1 MARPRTRRIN
11 LSRKTPGFRV
21 GKTRG
26 ASGAVMNNLMMP
38 RAAGGGGPVI
48 YAANTANLNGVD
60 QYYTA
65 TAPSYSGDFTVIG
78 RFKLDSLVAY
88 AGVLDN
94 FQGNDGVNVS
104 FDGAGDNLRFSHG
117 RGGTSGVV
125 EIINTTT
132 ISAGSWYFFCARL
145 TGTTM
150 HLSIN
155 DANDITGTLSTQGTS
170 ANTMFYGV
178 QESSGAPIA
187 STYIDGAVGFIYWY
201 DDYLTDA
208 EVTTAYNAG
217 GALCTESALQD
228 NFINAYEM
236 SNYTGHTGQELTD
249 TIGSNDLTAF
259 NTPTY
264 DGNGLN
270 IECTGT
276 GNNTY
281 WANTAN
287 LNGVDQY
294 FRVASAPELQL
305 PTDTI
310 LSFEFSMKAS
320 NFSGEQ
326 AILDKYDDGAGD
338 KKEYRLYIPS
348 GGASIAM
355 WAVTPTNGTSM
366 NVVLPY
372 AFQAGVQYHVVTTF
386 DGSDGRLY
394 INGALEATVAY
405 TAAAPKQSTSVFTI
419 GAMSRASAAFPY
431 EGTMG
436 IVRKYDS
443 ALSLADVQTNYNSG
457 DVLCSDLAVAGAVFD
472 VDLATWGSRNT
483 PLVDNTSN
491 SNDLTAYNTPT
502 YDGTGLSVEC

>member
-11 LSRKTPGFRV
+11 LARKTPGFRV

-38 RAAGGGGPVI
+38 RAAGGGGTFS
-48 YAANTANLNGVD
+48 ANTANLNGVD
-60 QYYTA
+60 QYFTFPTA
-65 TAPSYSGDFTVIG
+65 SDTGITGDFTFICWIKKGEGNADLMSVWDGAAPFLWIDRPASGGMGVNLNWTGLSWQSTLEIPNDSAWHMAVLSRSGSTVSLSVDDGTPETTTYGTVI
-78 RFKLDSLVAY
+78 SLGIELFAIGAHDGGNAY
-88 AGVLDN
+88 ANPTLGSMGY
-94 FQGNDGVNVS
+94 QGAWS
-104 FDGAGDNLRFSHG
+104 RAL
-117 RGGTSGVV
+117 
-125 EIINTTT
+125 
-132 ISAGSWYFFCARL
+132 
-145 TGTTM
+145 
-150 HLSIN
+150 
-155 DANDITGTLSTQGTS
+155 
-170 ANTMFYGV
+170 
-178 QESSGAPIA
+178 SGAEQT
-187 STYIDGAVGFIYWY
+187 S
-201 DDYLTDA
+201 L
-208 EVTTAYNAG
+208 YNAG
-217 GALCTESALQD
+217 VAKCWDSLT
-228 NFINAYEM
+228 
-236 SNYTGHTGQELTD
+236 TGEKTSIGFYFSLENHTGFTGQELVDQSSTV
-249 TIGSNDLTAF
+249 TNLTNYNA
-259 NTPTY
+259 TPF
-264 DGNGLN
+264 
-270 IECTGT
+270 TGT
-276 GNNTY
+276 GLDVECTPSTTVTY
-281 WANTAN
+281 AANTAN

-457 DVLCSDLAVAGAVFD
+457 DVLCSDLAIAGAVFD